1 MIFVQVSTLAS
12 ILNILLHSN
21 GTAKGLTMVPTDIY
35 DHSLLL
41 EERKTNIDDD
51 RGLQGHADGRMNAI
65 QSYSE
70 FQISYEFY

>member
-1 MIFVQVSTLAS
+1 MAIDLCKFQYKVSTLAS

-21 GTAKGLTMVPTDIY
+21 GTAKGLTMVHSYIY

-51 RGLQGHADGRMNAI
+51 RGLSRACRW
-65 QSYSE
+65 
-70 FQISYEFY
+70 

>member
-35 DHSLLL
+35 IYDHSLLL

-51 RGLQGHADGRMNAI
+51 RGLSRACRW
-65 QSYSE
+65 
-70 FQISYEFY
+70 